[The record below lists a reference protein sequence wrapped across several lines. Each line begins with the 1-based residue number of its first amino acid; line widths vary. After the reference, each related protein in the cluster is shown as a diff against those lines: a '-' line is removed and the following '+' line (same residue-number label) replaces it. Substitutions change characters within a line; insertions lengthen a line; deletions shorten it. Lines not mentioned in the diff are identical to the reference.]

1 MAPPRRRTPQP
12 IQHRPVLAALKAK
25 PSGRRGRAG
34 LDRHCARA
42 ASKGARRDEETLPA
56 EPRNWTLACPIH
68 AAVLITHS
76 TGKGGLTAA
85 QNNSH
90 ILQPADPGAPGR
102 HNSGIGGRLRRNCHS
117 AINEALQP

>member
-1 MAPPRRRTPQP
+1 MALPKRRTPRP

-25 PSGRRGRAG
+25 PCRAARGAG
-34 LDRHCARA
+34 LDHLCAQSRFKKHA
-42 ASKGARRDEETLPA
+42 GMKKRIPA
-56 EPRNWTLACPIH
+56 EPRNRTFACPIH

-90 ILQPADPGAPGR
+90 IL
-102 HNSGIGGRLRRNCHS
+102 
-117 AINEALQP
+117 